1 MKETK
6 GFSASDWHKAFTVTF
21 IGEEALDWGGVSRE
35 FFHLLCTQCFNCS
48 NGMFRRFKDDSQA
61 LVHPNPHHPPTVTPH
76 HYHFAGRVVGKC
88 LFESSL
94 GTNLHVSAHF
104 TRSFLAQII
113 GLRINYKYFES
124 DDPDL
129 YVSKIQYIRENGVS
143 DLELVFAEEEFSE
156 DGTVR
161 VVPLEEGGEEKPVTD
176 ENKTHYLNLL
186 AQYRLAKQTKTQ
198 VEHFVK
204 GLHDLIPDN
213 LLGIFDENELELLM
227 CGTDAVSYDDLKKH
241 AVVTPSA
248 NTNFQRVVS
257 WFWLVVSGFAREEMA
272 RLLQFVTGSSQ
283 LPPGGFKDLSPKF
296 QITSAPTHGRLPSAH
311 TCFNQ
316 LCLPEYDSCEQFQT
330 ALTLALNE
338 GTEGFGFL

>member
-161 VVPLEEGGEEKPVTD
+161 VRERGGEE
-176 ENKTHYLNLL
+176 
-186 AQYRLAKQTKTQ
+186 
-198 VEHFVK
+198 
-204 GLHDLIPDN
+204 G
-213 LLGIFDENELELLM
+213 
-227 CGTDAVSYDDLKKH
+227 H
-241 AVVTPSA
+241 A
-248 NTNFQRVVS
+248 
-257 WFWLVVSGFAREEMA
+257 
-272 RLLQFVTGSSQ
+272 
-283 LPPGGFKDLSPKF
+283 
-296 QITSAPTHGRLPSAH
+296 QITYRVR
-311 TCFNQ
+311 
-316 LCLPEYDSCEQFQT
+316 
-330 ALTLALNE
+330 
-338 GTEGFGFL
+338 GTECSRNEMRSIWYIL